1 MILHARWQGHRRSSK
16 PALVWLHGFLGT
28 LQDWLPVQQAF
39 IDWPMLSIDLPG
51 HGGSCAQRVSGF
63 HELSERID
71 ATLRHYQLHHY
82 WLIGYSLGGRV
93 AMYYACRAALPGL
106 CGLVVE
112 AGHPGLANE
121 AQRQARY
128 AHDALWIRRFRQ
140 LPLPV
145 ALRAWYRQPLFNEL
159 TEQQRSSLIRQRSA
173 GDGPALAAMLQATSL
188 SQQPNLLPELQR
200 LKVPFS
206 YLCGEW
212 DNKFI
217 QLAQQAH
224 LPLYTIPAA
233 GHNAHR
239 VSPAAFS
246 DRLTQLLRLNPGE
259 FHALSR

>member
-16 PALVWLHGFLGT
+16 PTLVWLHGFLGNQ
-28 LQDWLPVQQAF
+28 QDWLPVQQAF

-63 HELSERID
+63 PELSERIG
-71 ATLRHYQLHHY
+71 ATLHHYHIRHY
-82 WLIGYSLGGRV
+82 WLIGYSLGGRT
-93 AMYYACRAALPGL
+93 AMYYACRAAQPGL

-112 AGHPGLANE
+112 AGHPGLAHE
-121 AQRQARY
+121 EQRQARF
-128 AHDALWIRRFRQ
+128 AHDTLWMNRFRQ
-140 LPLPV
+140 LPLPA

-159 TEQQRSSLIRQRSA
+159 TEQQRNALVSQRSA
-173 GDGPALAAMLQATSL
+173 GDGHALAAMLQATSL
-188 SQQPNLLPELQR
+188 SRQPNLLPELQQ
-200 LKVPFS
+200 LPVPFS

-217 QLAQQAH
+217 QLALQAR
-224 LPLYTIPAA
+224 LPLHTIPAA

-246 DRLTQLLRLNPGE
+246 DRLTQLLRQPV
-259 FHALSR
+259 